1 MTTTD
6 YLINIVLVAFVIL
19 QVKGG
24 RLTLKTALRP
34 VICVAAAALYYL
46 QGIPTAGNDVLLD
59 VLLGGIGLVLGVAC
73 ALTTRVWKDKDGFQ
87 YSKAGGIAAAL
98 WIIGVGSRMAF
109 EEYWSHGGT
118 HSIVN
123 FSVAH
128 AITSQNAWIAGLV
141 IMALAEVIS
150 RLVIVRLRAAR
161 TTTIGEPIPAS
172 STAPANQT
180 VAA

>member
-19 QVKGG
+19 QVRGG

-34 VICVAAAALYYL
+34 VICVVAAALYYL
-46 QGIPTAGNDVLLD
+46 QGIPTAGNDVVLD
-59 VLLGGIGLVLGVAC
+59 LVLGGVGLVLGVAC

-87 YSKAGGIAAAL
+87 YSKAGGVAAAL
-98 WIIGVGSRMAF
+98 WIIGVGSRTAF
-109 EEYWSHGGT
+109 EEYSSHGGT
-118 HSIVN
+118 HSIVS

-128 AITSQNAWIAGLV
+128 DITSQSAWVAGLV

-150 RLVIVRLRAAR
+150 RLVIIRLRAAR

-172 STAPANQT
+172 TTVPENQT
-180 VAA
+180 VAV

>member
-19 QVKGG
+19 QVRGG
-24 RLTLKTALRP
+24 RLTLRTALRP

-46 QGIPTAGNDVLLD
+46 QGIPTSGNDVLLD
-59 VLLGGIGLVLGVAC
+59 VALGGVGLALGVGC
-73 ALTTRVWKDKDGFQ
+73 ALTTRVWKDENGFQ
-87 YSKAGGIAAAL
+87 YSKAGGVAAAL

-109 EEYWSHGGT
+109 EEYSSHGGT

-128 AITSQNAWIAGLV
+128 DITSQSAWVAGLV
-141 IMALAEVIS
+141 IMALSEVVS
-150 RLVIVRLRAAR
+150 RLVIIRLRAAR

-172 STAPANQT
+172 TTVSANQT

>member
-34 VICVAAAALYYL
+34 VICVAAAAFYYL

-59 VLLGGIGLVLGVAC
+59 VVLGGVGLVLGVAC
-73 ALTTRVWKDKDGFQ
+73 AFTTRVWKDREGFQ

-123 FSVAH
+123 FSIVH
-128 AITSQNAWIAGLV
+128 DITGQSAWIAGLV

-150 RLVIVRLRAAR
+150 RLVIIRLRAAR
-161 TTTIGEPIPAS
+161 TMEIGEPIPTS
-172 STAPANQT
+172 KESVREI

>member
-24 RLTLKTALRP
+24 RLTLRTALRP
-34 VICVAAAALYYL
+34 VICVAAAAIYYL
-46 QGIPTAGNDVLLD
+46 KGIPTSGNDLLLD
-59 VLLGGIGLVLGVAC
+59 VVLGGTGLILGVAC

-87 YSKAGGIAAAL
+87 YSKAGAVAAAL

-109 EEYWSHGGT
+109 EEYSSHGGA

-123 FSVAH
+123 FSIAH
-128 AITSQNAWIAGLV
+128 SITSENAWVAGLV

-150 RLVIVRLRAAR
+150 RLVVIRLRAAR
-161 TTTIGEPIPAS
+161 TTTMGEPIPAS
-172 STAPANQT
+172 MASAKEI

>member
-46 QGIPTAGNDVLLD
+46 KGIPTAGNDVLLD
-59 VLLGGIGLVLGVAC
+59 AVLGGVGLALGVAC
-73 ALTTRVWKDKDGFQ
+73 GFTTRVWKDTEGFQ
-87 YSKAGGIAAAL
+87 YSKAGGIAAVL
-98 WIIGVGSRMAF
+98 WVVGVGSRMAF

-123 FSVAH
+123 FSIAH
-128 AITSQNAWIAGLV
+128 DITGQSAWIAGLV

-150 RLVIVRLRAAR
+150 RLVVIRLRAAR
-161 TTTIGEPIPAS
+161 TTTIGEPLPAVQ
-172 STAPANQT
+172 PAKEI